1 LASAFQ
7 QVAPGALARMGL
19 AGDEEHAQ
27 LLADALDGDHRLV
40 VGLRELAFQRLGFEL
55 HHVGAA
61 VIDAHLQ
68 GEGRA
73 GAHGEAL
80 EDLPVAAHGDG
91 GGARAAA
98 FQDLGPDGLV
108 PADDAEARRLDQL
121 DLPVALVRAPG
132 HEGVER
138 RAKAHGVHGGR
149 QVVDHAVRDHDDA
162 GEPVRR
168 HVGEAVGER
177 REQARAVVGFPV
189 LRLDEAR
196 LHIREAAEAAL
207 QLRAHPV
214 GHGGAV
220 AERLRG
226 GAVHHHRDDVLHL
239 LAFLLHQGGV
249 GESQQDEGEREGA
262 HDRDGAAGEEC
273 QHHEER
279 RRGAERPQGIS
290 GNEGREGQREHRVSP
305 AGSACRPR
313 VLRHRMDSSLPSGE
327 G

>member
-1 LASAFQ
+1 MARALVRDAGLVGLLHHPSVRGAGDDGREARAGEARDAGEFRSRRHHHGAALAHIAHDVLEIARGQDALVGVAVEDDEVEFLDLLLEQ
-7 QVAPGALARMGL
+7 LAGREGDERELVDGRAVLLFRRAQDGEVDEVHIGVGLEQVAPGALARMGL

-91 GGARAAA
+91 GGTRAAA

-149 QVVDHAVRDHDDA
+149 NRDHAVRDLIH
-162 GEPVRR
+162 GEPVR
-168 HVGEAVGER
+168 GTSAGVGER
-177 REQARAVVGFPV
+177 REQAGAVVAFRRP
-189 LRLDEAR
+189 LR
-196 LHIREAAEAAL
+196 
-207 QLRAHPV
+207 
-214 GHGGAV
+214 
-220 AERLRG
+220 
-226 GAVHHHRDDVLHL
+226 
-239 LAFLLHQGGV
+239 
-249 GESQQDEGEREGA
+249 
-262 HDRDGAAGEEC
+262 
-273 QHHEER
+273 
-279 RRGAERPQGIS
+279 
-290 GNEGREGQREHRVSP
+290 
-305 AGSACRPR
+305 
-313 VLRHRMDSSLPSGE
+313 
-327 G
+327 